1 MPPKITPRQAH
12 IYRTWA
18 DFYGMLPLPLT
29 EKHLLYRYKCSKKLA
44 EKLGVQQEHVRRAVY
59 KVYRCLELGE
69 SLPPEGKHCPKC
81 HSQNLYQLPDTKA
94 GNQQFYC
101 QDCHHRFVWF
111 E

>member
-1 MPPKITPRQAH
+1 MPKITPRQAH
-12 IYRTWA
+12 IYRVWA

-29 EKHLLYRYKCSKKLA
+29 EKHRLYRYKANKKLA
-44 EKLGVQQEHVRRAVY
+44 EKLGVGQERVRRAVY
-59 KVYRCLELGE
+59 QVYLALEAGE
-69 SLPPEGKHCPKC
+69 LLPPEGKHCPKC
-81 HSQNLYQLPDTKA
+81 HSKNLHQLPDTKA